1 MESISITG
9 SKRKSL
15 GKADAKAARKAGL
28 VPCIVYGGKEEIH
41 VQIDERQFSKLVY
54 TPNQYIV
61 NIDADGAS
69 YSTILKAI
77 QFHPVTDKIVH
88 VDFQELVGRPV
99 KLTLPIITKGQA
111 EGVLNGG
118 RLRVVRRN
126 VKVQGLPSAMPS
138 IIELDI
144 SDLAIGKA
152 IKIGDLDIPGVSFLA
167 DDGQIIV
174 AVRMK
179 RGALVELELESDEDE
194 EGEEG
199 VEGAEGEAAPA
210 AEGGE
215 APAADL
221 KPAE

>member
-15 GKADAKAARKAGL
+15 GKADAKAARREGL
-28 VPCIVYGGKEEIH
+28 VPCIVYGGKEEVH
-41 VQIDERQFSKLVY
+41 VQIDERQFNKLVY

-61 NIDADGAS
+61 NLDIDGTA

-77 QFHPVTDKIVH
+77 QFHPVSDKIVH
-88 VDFQELVGRPV
+88 VDFQELVGRPIR
-99 KLTLPIITKGQA
+99 LTLPILTKGQS
-111 EGVLNGG
+111 EGVLAGG

-126 VKVQGLPSAMPS
+126 VRVQGLPSAMPS
-138 IIELDI
+138 TIELDI

-152 IKIGDLDIPGVSFLA
+152 IKIGDLDIPGVTFLA
-167 DDGQIIV
+167 DDNQIIV

-179 RGALVELELESDEDE
+179 RGALVELELEDE

-199 VEGAEGEAAPA
+199 EAVAEGAEGEAA

-215 APAADL
+215 APAADAA
-221 KPAE
+221 PAE